1 MTTPV
6 NENIYEMSQKERK
19 AEDVEDLPTTLY
31 TALKAM
37 REDDVVKD
45 ALGEHI
51 YEHFVENKMLE
62 WRDYSAQITPWEIE
76 EYLGDY

>member
-1 MTTPV
+1 MT
-6 NENIYEMSQKERK
+6 QKERK

-62 WRDYSAQITPWEIE
+62 WKEYSAQITPWEIE
-76 EYLGDY
+76 EYLGNY